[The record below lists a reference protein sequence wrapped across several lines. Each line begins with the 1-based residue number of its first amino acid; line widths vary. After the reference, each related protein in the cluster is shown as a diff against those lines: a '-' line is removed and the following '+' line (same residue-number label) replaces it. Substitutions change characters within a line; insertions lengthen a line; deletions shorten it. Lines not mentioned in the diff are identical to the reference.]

1 MKLKKNKLNEIIGL
15 RYTEGRINFFNIK
28 IFPGIAN
35 MFSSRK
41 KIKPCESWFNMTRST
56 WRVQIQFRW
65 LIKI

>member
-1 MKLKKNKLNEIIGL
+1 MMKLKKNKLNEIIGL

-41 KIKPCESWFNMTRST
+41 KIKPCES
-56 WRVQIQFRW
+56 
-65 LIKI
+65 